1 MRAGAETGGASRE
14 GGREARPAG
23 CKCFDRGG
31 KGVRCEISEG
41 LILRFAH
48 GACGRG
54 TQSVKGLFEV
64 EWSLVSVYS
73 KKNGTK
79 RHKVDH
85 KAPRSMGWYA
95 MLLC

>member
-1 MRAGAETGGASRE
+1 MIG
-14 GGREARPAG
+14 
-23 CKCFDRGG
+23 GG

-64 EWSLVSVYS
+64 EWSLVSVCSNKSDEEQIRARTATTRADYL
-73 KKNGTK
+73 
-79 RHKVDH
+79 
-85 KAPRSMGWYA
+85 RSMFPFGDA
-95 MLLC
+95 TAL